1 MKHILFLLL
10 FLPVL
15 AHAQFPAS
23 PNKIRLGNQT
33 TADGLVVRTAASPSW
48 TPTTVNNAWLAFDTV
63 AVKLYYY
70 DGGTW
75 NEYTGGSVN
84 IGNTDLTLTGNRR
97 LNTGGYQLWIQDGT
111 GAEVP
116 YIFIGGDQVS
126 FAASATTSVYLDSSE
141 QRAAIIAGAV
151 IDIDADSIRIIGTQ
165 PNDNNLNR
173 LLAWDTITNR
183 LKYVDKA
190 SIQSTDTNFAEDN
203 LTFSGNRVHNL
214 STRTLTIADGGT
226 YPTFQQS
233 AATDGITLASSAT
246 DIIAQTP
253 GLLQIE
259 NSDTITI
266 TADRI
271 RMNAADTRIQQIP
284 NDNALNRLAAIDSV
298 TGRLYYIDKSSIV
311 TTPPNT
317 IYSDDDVIDGNRVVY
332 IDGNNSLKFA
342 DSTDNVLFQIGVGA
356 TPYIAQAV
364 TDGTSITNITSSA
377 QVQEIGAN
385 GVEWVNS
392 FTVDTSGF
400 KITGSGLTNDNA
412 LNRILVVDSIT
423 NRIRYLDKGSISG
436 GGGGGVTGTGT
447 TNTLAKWTSS
457 TALGNSLFTDDGTNS
472 VAGGTSSFRLPN
484 GTTAVRPGTP
494 TAGMS
499 RYNTSLGYPETYGAS
514 AWLQSAFPA
523 GTTAQ
528 TLRHDGTSW
537 VASSLLTNNG
547 TNVTSTAAIQATA
560 FASPTGSCAQ
570 PAGGHFASSGPTGA
584 IEITLPLLDVT
595 VFQMRFKVLVGS
607 TTYGAQTF
615 DITLYGQ
622 QAGGIAVYS
631 QTRVHVIGG
640 PPRYTSNVR
649 FGHDGTKI
657 KVWIDEI
664 GTNWGGATTVNVV
677 DVSFS
682 RASGGIPT
690 ALSICTGW
698 NVAMENSAFNTV
710 NRTYPITYQPSRII
724 EVRDNAGDFDFFNE
738 VKPVLGG
745 AYLGTFTG
753 AVQINLPDS
762 TLVLPAGEVNVEIS
776 IRYTTTSVEN
786 IRELKIYAK
795 YRYNSR
801 SWGSSFVSPQDGA
814 GRQLTV
820 RLGREGTV
828 PCIYIGE
835 TSTTWMGLG
844 VVLSGL
850 NTWNTS
856 SAIHAALIQNTW
868 GVTTEA
874 SSFSNVTQ
882 TITGVTVGALPV
894 TSATGWVFSENLI
907 WDNAN
912 GRLGIGTNAPAR
924 TLHVTG
930 EARITDLTTDT
941 PTQIVG
947 ADADGDLGAITVGT
961 GLSLSSGTL
970 SASLSYNFAELT
982 VSGGSTSATAGTP
995 ERPDNDTPGSA
1006 SSTIVGSFTASG
1018 STLDYTGSA
1027 GQGKL
1032 SAVISFTTSGGGDV
1046 LVSIYRE
1053 GTQIASTEMREAVN
1067 AIYTTV
1073 ALPTVTTSIATND
1086 TFELRVEPVTG
1097 SNTITVHRST
1107 LLIEKLY

>member
-15 AHAQFPAS
+15 AYAQFPAS

-165 PNDNNLNR
+165 PNDNSLNR

-190 SIQSTDTNFAEDN
+190 SIAGGSGTDTNFAEDN

-259 NSDTITI
+259 NSDTIII

-284 NDNALNRLAAIDSV
+284 NDNTLNRLAAIDGL

-342 DSTDNVLFQIGVGA
+342 DSSDNVLFQIGVGA

-377 QVQEIGAN
+377 QAQEIGAN

-400 KITGSGLTNDNA
+400 KIIGDGLTNDNA
-412 LNRILVVDSIT
+412 LNRILVVDSTT

-436 GGGGGVTGTGT
+436 GGGGSGTVTSITAGVGLNGGTITTSGTIDADTSGMLVTKSFLTNQGYTTNTGTVTGTGT
-447 TNTLAKWTSS
+447 TGTIPVWSS
-457 TALGNSLFTDDGTNS
+457 SSALGDSPLTVSSGS
-472 VAGGTSSFRLPN
+472 VIAGGTGFFRFPV
-484 GTTAVRPGTP
+484 GTTAQRPGTP
-494 TAGMS
+494 TSGMT
-499 RYNTSLGYPETYGAS
+499 RYNTTNGSWEYYGAA
-514 AWLQSAFPA
+514 AWENP
-523 GTTAQ
+523 
-528 TLRHDGTSW
+528 LR
-537 VASSLLTNNG
+537 
-547 TNVTSTAAIQATA
+547 
-560 FASPTGSCAQ
+560 
-570 PAGGHFASSGPTGA
+570 
-584 IEITLPLLDVT
+584 
-595 VFQMRFKVLVGS
+595 
-607 TTYGAQTF
+607 
-615 DITLYGQ
+615 
-622 QAGGIAVYS
+622 
-631 QTRVHVIGG
+631 
-640 PPRYTSNVR
+640 
-649 FGHDGTKI
+649 
-657 KVWIDEI
+657 
-664 GTNWGGATTVNVV
+664 
-677 DVSFS
+677 
-682 RASGGIPT
+682 
-690 ALSICTGW
+690 
-698 NVAMENSAFNTV
+698 
-710 NRTYPITYQPSRII
+710 
-724 EVRDNAGDFDFFNE
+724 
-738 VKPVLGG
+738 
-745 AYLGTFTG
+745 
-753 AVQINLPDS
+753 
-762 TLVLPAGEVNVEIS
+762 
-776 IRYTTTSVEN
+776 
-786 IRELKIYAK
+786 
-795 YRYNSR
+795 
-801 SWGSSFVSPQDGA
+801 
-814 GRQLTV
+814 
-820 RLGREGTV
+820 
-828 PCIYIGE
+828 
-835 TSTTWMGLG
+835 
-844 VVLSGL
+844 
-850 NTWNTS
+850 
-856 SAIHAALIQNTW
+856 
-868 GVTTEA
+868 
-874 SSFSNVTQ
+874 
-882 TITGVTVGALPV
+882 
-894 TSATGWVFSENLI
+894 SATGTGLGTAGRVFYA
-907 WDNAN
+907 NAN
-912 GRLGIGTNAPAR
+912 GRAAADDVLHWDATNNRLGVNTTTPNVTLHVAGGLARFTQGYYLGSASAGAAAWIFPYSTAPGSPDSAGRNISFYSYSTAISPAFSVVGATVTAASGAGGAFFIGKAFNPTSGTAVYSALDIMTDKSINQTGGANGITRGIYVNPNIVAAADYRGIELSNNTGRGIHQTGASATNNFVGNTHIGATTTPYR

-930 EARITDLTTDT
+930 TARITGSDGTGTHIMLR
-941 PTQIVG
+941 
-947 ADADGDLGAITVGT
+947 DADGDISNATLGS
-961 GLSLSSGTL
+961 GLSLTSGTL
-970 SASLSYNFAELT
+970 SATGGAGTVTSVGITAPAAGITVSGSPVTSSGSMTLALADDLAAIEGVSGTGMAARTASNTWTARTITAGSGIAVTNGDGVSGNPTISRTYSLT
-982 VSGGSTSATAGTP
+982 QITISGGSTFFSTTP
-995 ERPDNDTPGSA
+995 ERPDNDTPGSTTTSA
-1006 SSTIVGSFTASG
+1006 VGSDFGVSG
-1018 STLDYTGSA
+1018 STLDYTGASGALLRVEGSVSFSVADDGDYYLSIFKEGTEIAATSTRISCVA
-1027 GQGKL
+1027 GNYYTIGL
-1032 SAVISFTTSGGGDV
+1032 PATTTSG
-1046 LVSIYRE
+1046 
-1053 GTQIASTEMREAVN
+1053 
-1067 AIYTTV
+1067 
-1073 ALPTVTTSIATND
+1073 ATND
-1086 TFELRVEPVTG
+1086 TFDVRIATGTGTSTTTMHRYGFIIERV
-1097 SNTITVHRST
+1097 
-1107 LLIEKLY
+1107 Y

>member
-259 NSDTITI
+259 NSDTIII

-284 NDNALNRLAAIDSV
+284 NDNTLNRLAAIDGL

-311 TTPPNT
+311 TTPPST

-342 DSTDNVLFQIGVGA
+342 DSSDNVLFQIGVGA

-377 QVQEIGAN
+377 QAQEIGAN

-400 KITGSGLTNDNA
+400 KIIGDGLTNDNA
-412 LNRILVVDSIT
+412 LNRILVVDSTT

-484 GTTAVRPGTP
+484 GTTAQQPGSP
-494 TAGMS
+494 AAGMT
-499 RYNTSLGYPETYGAS
+499 RYNTSNGTLEYYGAS
-514 AWLQSAFPA
+514 AWEVPVKSAGSTGLGTNTRIAFSDAA
-523 GTTAQ
+523 GRLTESANLTWDGFKLNFQHGLTSTNLFIRGGNNTVTGGFNIAM
-528 TLRHDGTSW
+528 GTS
-537 VASSLLTNNG
+537 ALLS
-547 TNVTSTAAIQATA
+547 VTSGAANVAIGPDALRSIT
-560 FASPTGSCAQ
+560 TGSNNFAFGNSAARGITTGSNNFALGNSAARGITTGSNNVAIGAEALRAISGSSAQ
-570 PAGGHFASSGPTGA
+570 SENVGIGFSSGYSTTTGNENTFIGGFSGYANTTGLRNTYISYRAGLLSTTGA
-584 IEITLPLLDVT
+584 YNIAIG
-595 VFQMRFKVLVGS
+595 FQSFGYGTGANFAGADRNTIIGYEAGYSLGDSDDGNVMIGNNAGYSETGS
-607 TTYGAQTF
+607 N
-615 DITLYGQ
+615 TLY
-622 QAGGIAVYS
+622 IENS
-631 QTRVHVIGG
+631 NTTTPLIGG
-640 PPRYTSNVR
+640 D
-649 FGHDGTKI
+649 F
-657 KVWIDEI
+657 
-664 GTNWGGATTVNVV
+664 A
-677 DVSFS
+677 
-682 RASGGIPT
+682 A
-690 ALSICTGW
+690 
-698 NVAMENSAFNTV
+698 NTV
-710 NRTYPITYQPSRII
+710 
-724 EVRDNAGDFDFFNE
+724 G
-738 VKPVLGG
+738 
-745 AYLGTFTG
+745 
-753 AVQINLPDS
+753 IN
-762 TLVLPAGEVNVEIS
+762 TAIGS
-776 IRYTTTSVEN
+776 I
-786 IRELKIYAK
+786 
-795 YRYNSR
+795 
-801 SWGSSFVSPQDGA
+801 
-814 GRQLTV
+814 
-820 RLGREGTV
+820 
-828 PCIYIGE
+828 
-835 TSTTWMGLG
+835 
-844 VVLSGL
+844 
-850 NTWNTS
+850 
-856 SAIHAALIQNTW
+856 
-868 GVTTEA
+868 
-874 SSFSNVTQ
+874 
-882 TITGVTVGALPV
+882 
-894 TSATGWVFSENLI
+894 
-907 WDNAN
+907 
-912 GRLGIGTNAPAR
+912 AR

-930 EARITDLTTDT
+930 EVRITDLTTDT

-947 ADADGDLGAITVGT
+947 ADADGDLGAITVGS

-970 SASLSYNFAELT
+970 SATGLSYNFAELT

-1097 SNTITVHRST
+1097 SNTITVHRQT
-1107 LLIEKLY
+1107 LFVEKIY

>member
-10 FLPVL
+10 FLPIL
-15 AHAQFPAS
+15 AYAQYPAS

-165 PNDNNLNR
+165 PNDNSLNR

-190 SIQSTDTNFAEDN
+190 SIAGGSGTDTNFAEDN

-271 RMNAADTRIQQIP
+271 RMNAADTRIQQIQ

-332 IDGNNSLKFA
+332 LDGNNSLKFA

-377 QVQEIGAN
+377 QAQEIGAN

-400 KITGSGLTNDNA
+400 NITGDGLTKDNA
-412 LNRILVVDSIT
+412 LNRILVVDSLT
-423 NRIRYLDKGSISG
+423 NRIRYLDKSSISG
-436 GGGGGVTGTGT
+436 SGGGMTSWTLAGTSGTPQTVSDGETATVAAGVGISTTASATRTVTVAADTATILASKTYVTTRGYTTGTGT

-457 TALGNSLFTDDGTNS
+457 TALGNSLFTDDGTNT
-472 VAGGTSSFRLPN
+472 VAGGGTSSFRLPN
-484 GTTAVRPGTP
+484 GTTAQQPGSP
-494 TAGMS
+494 AAGMT
-499 RYNTSLGYPETYGAS
+499 RYNTSLVHR
-514 AWLQSAFPA
+514 Q
-523 GTTAQ
+523 
-528 TLRHDGTSW
+528 
-537 VASSLLTNNG
+537 
-547 TNVTSTAAIQATA
+547 
-560 FASPTGSCAQ
+560 
-570 PAGGHFASSGPTGA
+570 
-584 IEITLPLLDVT
+584 
-595 VFQMRFKVLVGS
+595 
-607 TTYGAQTF
+607 
-615 DITLYGQ
+615 GQ
-622 QAGGIAVYS
+622 Q
-631 QTRVHVIGG
+631 
-640 PPRYTSNVR
+640 N
-649 FGHDGTKI
+649 
-657 KVWIDEI
+657 
-664 GTNWGGATTVNVV
+664 
-677 DVSFS
+677 
-682 RASGGIPT
+682 
-690 ALSICTGW
+690 
-698 NVAMENSAFNTV
+698 
-710 NRTYPITYQPSRII
+710 
-724 EVRDNAGDFDFFNE
+724 
-738 VKPVLGG
+738 
-745 AYLGTFTG
+745 
-753 AVQINLPDS
+753 QI
-762 TLVLPAGEVNVEIS
+762 
-776 IRYTTTSVEN
+776 R
-786 IRELKIYAK
+786 
-795 YRYNSR
+795 
-801 SWGSSFVSPQDGA
+801 
-814 GRQLTV
+814 
-820 RLGREGTV
+820 
-828 PCIYIGE
+828 
-835 TSTTWMGLG
+835 
-844 VVLSGL
+844 
-850 NTWNTS
+850 
-856 SAIHAALIQNTW
+856 
-868 GVTTEA
+868 
-874 SSFSNVTQ
+874 
-882 TITGVTVGALPV
+882 
-894 TSATGWVFSENLI
+894 
-907 WDNAN
+907 
-912 GRLGIGTNAPAR
+912 
-924 TLHVTG
+924 
-930 EARITDLTTDT
+930 
-941 PTQIVG
+941 
-947 ADADGDLGAITVGT
+947 
-961 GLSLSSGTL
+961 
-970 SASLSYNFAELT
+970 
-982 VSGGSTSATAGTP
+982 
-995 ERPDNDTPGSA
+995 
-1006 SSTIVGSFTASG
+1006 
-1018 STLDYTGSA
+1018 
-1027 GQGKL
+1027 
-1032 SAVISFTTSGGGDV
+1032 
-1046 LVSIYRE
+1046 
-1053 GTQIASTEMREAVN
+1053 
-1067 AIYTTV
+1067 
-1073 ALPTVTTSIATND
+1073 
-1086 TFELRVEPVTG
+1086 
-1097 SNTITVHRST
+1097 
-1107 LLIEKLY
+1107 